1 MSRIA
6 TDWAWRQE
14 LSTSTQKLLL
24 LSFADR
30 ADEDHCCWPSIARL
44 VKDTGLN
51 EKTVGSNIKKLET
64 LGLIKDTG
72 KRKGSTGKVKVYRI
86 IGIEEGEKPN
96 TSKSGGIGNSTP
108 VEAHI
113 NQGVQQGVKANT
125 PKSGCIANSNTP
137 NNGSVN
143 TPEIGSLNTP
153 ENGSQNQS
161 LEPPKEPLKNK
172 SKNSLDY
179 SIWPE
184 QPSEQVRKDWEASRK
199 ANKVPVT
206 QTIIA
211 YYKKQITIATEQGL
225 TVDECLSE
233 WVVRGWQRFKYEWV
247 SPELKELGLQ
257 RLREKQSGHQSSFA
271 ASGVISEYSTRKEVG
286 EAMVAGYQF
295 SSLPQNHKDDLLKE
309 WRAGRLR
316 IDLINALE
324 RQNIAL

>member
-1 MSRIA
+1 MSRAA

-51 EKTVGSNIKKLET
+51 EKTIGSNIKKLES
-64 LGLIKDTG
+64 LGLIEDTG
-72 KRKGSTGKVKVYRI
+72 KRKGVTGKVKVYRI
-86 IGIEEGEKPN
+86 VGIEEGEN
-96 TSKSGGIGNSTP
+96 TNTPKSGCIEKQPPSQG
-108 VEAHI
+108 HL
-113 NQGVQQGVKANT
+113 NQAPQEGVKPNT

-153 ENGSQNQS
+153 VFGGQNHP

-179 SIWPE
+179 SVWP
-184 QPSEQVRKDWEASRK
+184 QVPSVQVRKDWEASRK
-199 ANKVPVT
+199 AKKAPVT
-206 QTIIA
+206 QTILN
-211 YYKKQITIATEQGL
+211 YYVKQLTLAVENGL
-225 TVDECLSE
+225 TIDECLSE
-233 WVVRGWQRFKYEWV
+233 WVVRGWQRFMYDWV
-247 SPELKELGLQ
+247 NPDLKELGLQ
-257 RLREKQSGHQSSFA
+257 RLRAPQGEVASFFETGEITEHSGK
-271 ASGVISEYSTRKEVG
+271 KEVG
-286 EAMVAGYQF
+286 EALLQGYSF
-295 SSLPQNHKDDLLKE
+295 SRLPQIHKDNLLTE

-316 IDLINALE
+316 VDLINVLE